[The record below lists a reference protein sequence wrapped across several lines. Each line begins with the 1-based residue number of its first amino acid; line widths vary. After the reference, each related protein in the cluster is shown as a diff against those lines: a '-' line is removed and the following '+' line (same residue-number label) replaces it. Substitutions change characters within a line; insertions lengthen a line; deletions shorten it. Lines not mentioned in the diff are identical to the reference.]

1 MKTEWGAV
9 NGRQNE
15 LSEHSLLKAA
25 STQCQHT
32 FSPRPLFLST
42 PIYFLTF
49 CHFFF
54 LCHFVTVSGTV
65 HMLSP
70 CISLYNYSLYS
81 PLFASFPSSLYSPSL
96 LFHLP
101 FSFSGSQ
108 SRSDS
113 TPGDACALGRV
124 SDIHEHLAQH
134 GETTVHANHQLMRC
148 RAPSYFI
155 HIYFSPLCQCLWESQ
170 SVALTVFLFIQWTL
184 WSQILFWW
192 TWVVSFGAKQREHW
206 SFNDVCAVIM
216 CLLIENYILELVF
229 PFILMQVGMWQTKP
243 VNESAS
249 YKFTWSYFEHKL
261 HHVSWR
267 HAYTLRSVKKRDR
280 RQENTLA

>member
-1 MKTEWGAV
+1 MV
-9 NGRQNE
+9 GRMNY
-15 LSEHSLLKAA
+15 LSIASWRRHRHNA
-25 STQCQHT
+25 STHSPPALSFFQHL
-32 FSPRPLFLST
+32 SIFL
-42 PIYFLTF
+42 P
-49 CHFFF
+49 
-54 LCHFVTVSGTV
+54 FVTSSFSATSSQS
-65 HMLSP
+65 LAL
-70 CISLYNYSLYS
+70 CICCLLAFPYNYSLYS
-81 PLFASFPSSLYSPSL
+81 PLFASFPSSLYFPSF

-134 GETTVHANHQLMRC
+134 GETTVHANHQLMKC

-229 PFILMQVGMWQTKP
+229 PSILMQVGMWQTKP

-249 YKFTWSYFEHKL
+249 YKFTWITSNINYIM
-261 HHVSWR
+261 
-267 HAYTLRSVKKRDR
+267 
-280 RQENTLA
+280 